1 MFYTQ
6 LFSRYLSVFLRKRHF
21 YLWRLAVSRNCLLGK
36 RQFFSK
42 IDGHGGPLK
51 TISPQIFFDILSN
64 GCIVNPQ
71 KAFLLHLKI

>member
-21 YLWRLAVSRNCLLGK
+21 FLVTSHVTQLFT
-36 RQFFSK
+36 RQTAIFRQN
-42 IDGHGGPLK
+42 DGHGGPLK

-64 GCIVNPQ
+64 GFIVNP
-71 KAFLLHLKI
+71 